1 MKEVADSVYRLGTR
15 WANFYLVVD
24 GGEGLLVDAGYR
36 RYFKQLQIA
45 AQTLGVGLEGIRA
58 AGLSTSVPLGA

>member
-1 MKEVADSVYRLGTR
+1 MKEVAESVYRLGTR

-36 RYFKQLQIA
+36 RYFKQLQSPRGRSA
-45 AQTLGVGLEGIRA
+45 RGSRGFAR
-58 AGLSTSVPLGA
+58 